1 MTDDLSQYGV
11 LGMNWDARKDRGS
24 SSAERASRKES
35 KRKAFNEKLAKR
47 ADNKA
52 ADFREMAHGVASIE
66 RAGTTKAVA
75 IKEVQALKRGNI
87 EAAKIWNSKAND
99 IRALDVKKTVGD
111 KIAFAVLRSS

>member
-11 LGMNWDARKDRGS
+11 LGMKWDARKDRGS

-52 ADFREMAHGVASIE
+52 ADFREMA
-66 RAGTTKAVA
+66 GTTKAVA

-99 IRALDVKKTVGD
+99 IRALDVKK
-111 KIAFAVLRSS
+111 RSAIKSLSLYFEDLSQNS